1 MVPWVLV
8 YGVNI
13 LGLFAGSIVAFY
25 QMEGSLKSLG
35 VVPLFW
41 GTFILMGHILVMVR
55 GIIGSSFILSTE
67 QACKLKGCIGYA
79 SLPVYVHHMLSNSR
93 KSKQTALAMVG
104 EKQELKHTQLTLTI
118 FKCATEHSLQTLCV
132 SQIRLSHDVDWST
145 SV

>member
-1 MVPWVLV
+1 MILILSLITCLIQTDISAFRRWGFMVPWVLV

-55 GIIGSSFILSTE
+55 EPYG
-67 QACKLKGCIGYA
+67 
-79 SLPVYVHHMLSNSR
+79 
-93 KSKQTALAMVG
+93 
-104 EKQELKHTQLTLTI
+104 
-118 FKCATEHSLQTLCV
+118 
-132 SQIRLSHDVDWST
+132 
-145 SV
+145 

>member
-41 GTFILMGHILVMVR
+41 GTFILMGHILVMVSA
-55 GIIGSSFILSTE
+55 GSMDHISI
-67 QACKLKGCIGYA
+67 KRA
-79 SLPVYVHHMLSNSR
+79 SP
-93 KSKQTALAMVG
+93 T
-104 EKQELKHTQLTLTI
+104 
-118 FKCATEHSLQTLCV
+118 LQTLCV
-132 SQIRLSHDVDWST
+132 SQIRHGLQHVAVPPPPS